1 MKIYRVVPNGLF
13 EICKL
18 RNGEFIGLEAIYYGM
33 GYTSFLEKKVCHAYN
48 NIYKNINEEGKYF
61 YLFFED
67 AVRENHNL
75 MTHFHGLNTNDFFIV
90 EYDVPGEL
98 MLKNIVFGDY
108 NEGIMPWYIIETY
121 IEKKLFRRRNN
132 QY

>member
-1 MKIYRVVPNGLF
+1 MHI
-13 EICKL
+13 I
-18 RNGEFIGLEAIYYGM
+18 
-33 GYTSFLEKKVCHAYN
+33 

-98 MLKNIVFGDY
+98 MLKNIVLVITMK
-108 NEGIMPWYIIETY
+108 ELCHGI
-121 IEKKLFRRRNN
+121 L
-132 QY
+132 